1 MNIRR
6 PLKEAPRIA
15 VIWPDADMQ
24 TREIY
29 HALCRS
35 NDRGPG
41 VTLQRFALPPPDARR
56 PWLLTLQNW
65 KPQGVLMHTAAWDL
79 LKKIRRA
86 LPNVPFVS
94 TLVSPPELANTCVV
108 TDVDELMTQARDYF
122 LSRGLRNIALY
133 CCADGHAV
141 ESRTAAFRAAVPNG
155 CELVCNRGDQP
166 GGYKAIHVWIQALPK
181 PVGVVCAELIG
192 ACFLLTRCLDLGLRV
207 PQDVQIIGVDDADE
221 CLAQTPH
228 LTAFELPGRRIG
240 EVALETMLRLVR
252 KEIPAPPPVIHVS
265 GSRLV
270 AREST
275 GLVRAG
281 RSSTRIAIKHI
292 QQSTSKR
299 LPVARMARLAGVSRT
314 TFYKE
319 FSEATGQSPARHL
332 RQLRLQ
338 QACRL
343 LRESTDTVTDIA
355 ADCGFRSLIY
365 FTQFFHRV
373 MGETPTAYRRR
384 MSGTRTTCPAG

>member
-1 MNIRR
+1 MKTH
-6 PLKEAPRIA
+6 PSLPADPRIA

-35 NDRGPG
+35 NDQGPG
-41 VTLQRFALPPPDARR
+41 VTLQRFALPPLDAQR
-56 PWLLTLQNW
+56 PWLHTLRNW
-65 KPQGVLMHTAAWDL
+65 RPQGVLTHTAKWDL
-79 LKKIRRA
+79 LKKVRSA
-86 LPNVPFVS
+86 LPRVPFVS
-94 TLVSPPELANTCVV
+94 TLVSPPETADTCVV

-133 CCADGHAV
+133 CCADGHAI
-141 ESRTAAFRAAVPNG
+141 ESRTSAFRAAVPNG
-155 CELVCNRGDQP
+155 CELVYNRGDQP
-166 GGYKAIHVWIQALPK
+166 GGCKKIHAWIQALPK

-228 LTAFELPGRRIG
+228 LTSFELPGRRIG

-252 KEIPAPPPVIHVS
+252 KDKPAPPPIIHVS

-270 AREST
+270 VREST
-275 GLVRAG
+275 GLVRGG
-281 RSSTRIAIKHI
+281 RSSTAVAIKHI

-343 LRESTDTVTDIA
+343 LRESTDTVTSIA
-355 ADCGFRSLIY
+355 KDCGFRSLIY
-365 FTQFFHRV
+365 FTQFFHRE

-384 MSGTRTTCPAG
+384 MSGTLTASPAG